1 MIHHFRLWAVWLCAS
16 SSLWSSACIAEA
28 GDLGAQPGAQQLIE
42 VLDGVPRHRIRVPT
56 FADADAAIRID
67 GVVDEALWRQ
77 VADYDNMLVAVP
89 GTGQPGAYRTELRLL
104 ATERGL
110 YVSAVMHQ
118 PPETL
123 VQRLSARDDFVD
135 RDILGFTLDPGG
147 EGRFAYWFMVA
158 LGGSVLDGK
167 VLPER
172 RFQND
177 WDGPW
182 RSATARLSYGWSA
195 ELMLPWSMLSLPR
208 TQGERTLGF
217 AAARHVTHTNQRY
230 QWPGHSYSSAR
241 FVTALNSMQVAGV
254 EPRQQI
260 SIIPFASMT
269 KDQARGD
276 DKARFGIDLAWRP
289 SPKLALAATALP
301 DFGAVEADDVVL
313 NLTALETFFPEK
325 RLFFL
330 EGNEVFESTPR
341 ANSGNVS
348 RAVTNDNFATT
359 SRKVWRS
366 EFHPPPISLVNTR
379 RMGGTASQVEVPDE
393 AELRRGERDLPTD
406 LLGAAKVTGVAG
418 NLRYGLLGALEDDV
432 EWLGR
437 SGAERVKVSA
447 PGRDFA
453 VARLLYEAVG
463 ADRRSVGYIGT
474 LVAGPGPT
482 HDAEVHGLDAHYTS
496 GDGGIVA
503 DAQVVRSVVDGEA
516 GYGALV
522 DLRYA
527 RSPVVQHQVALDYF
541 DADADLNDLGFLA
554 RNDYVGAQYALQ
566 YANPG
571 GIGRFKVIRGALVA
585 RQEVNL
591 SEGQVVSGGLY
602 WRNSMV
608 LPGRN
613 TVNTALAWLPRR
625 HEDRDSRGN
634 GAYRVRQRWWGDVQ
648 LTTDASRAL
657 SFSASL
663 GALQENL
670 GDWTHAVAAGATW
683 RPNDRL
689 ALDFDLRYKR
699 RRGWVVHAGER
710 NFGTYKGPDLQPS
723 FKFNWVIAPRHQ
735 LRLSLQWAG
744 VKAELQDF
752 WAVPEG
758 DGKLIPA
765 QPDDPE
771 QDFSVSILT
780 AQLRYRWEIAPLTDF
795 YLVYNLGN
803 RLPNRPDSDLSGLFS
818 DAFDDPV
825 VESFVAK
832 LRYRFGN

>member
-1 MIHHFRLWAVWLCAS
+1 MLIHHSRPWGVWLCAFA
-16 SSLWSSACIAEA
+16 W
-28 GDLGAQPGAQQLIE
+28 LGASAAGAVELGAQQLIE
-42 VLDGVPRHRIRVPT
+42 VLDGVPRHHIRVPT
-56 FADADAAIRID
+56 SADADAAIHID
-67 GVVDEALWRQ
+67 GVVDEAAWRQ
-77 VADYDNMLVAVP
+77 VPDYDNLRVAVP
-89 GTGQPGAYRTELRLL
+89 GTGEPGAYRTELRLL
-104 ATERGL
+104 ATERAL

-118 PPETL
+118 PPDTL
-123 VQRLSARDDFVD
+123 MQRLSARDEFID
-135 RDILGFTLDPGG
+135 RDTFGFTLDPGG
-147 EGRFAYWFMVA
+147 EGHFAYWFMVA

-167 VLPER
+167 ALPER

-182 RSATARLSYGWSA
+182 RSATARLDHGWSA
-195 ELMLPWSMLSLPR
+195 EMMLPWSMMSLPDID
-208 TQGERTLGF
+208 GERAMGF
-217 AAARHVTHTNQRY
+217 AFARYVAHANQRY

-241 FVTALNSMQVAGV
+241 FVTALNAMQVAGV

-260 SIIPFASMT
+260 SFIPFTSLT

-276 DKARFGIDLAWRP
+276 DKARVGVDLAWRP

-341 ANSGNVS
+341 ANFGNIARS
-348 RAVTNDNFATT
+348 ITNDNFAST
-359 SRKVWRS
+359 SRRVWRN
-366 EFHPPPISLVNTR
+366 EFLPVPISLVNTR
-379 RMGGTASQVEVPDE
+379 RMGGTATQVEVPE
-393 AELRRGERDLPTD
+393 EVELRRGERGLPTD
-406 LLGAAKVTGVAG
+406 LLGAAKVTGDAG
-418 NLRYGLLGALEDDV
+418 NLRYGLMGALEDDV
-432 EWLGR
+432 EWIGQT
-437 SGAERVKVSA
+437 GGERVKVSA

-453 VARLLYEAVG
+453 VARLLYETVG

-474 LVAGPGPT
+474 LVAGPM
-482 HDAEVHGLDAHYTS
+482 HDAEVHGIDAHYTS
-496 GDGGIVA
+496 SDGGIVA
-503 DAQVVRSVVDGEA
+503 DAHVMRSSVDGEA
-516 GYGALV
+516 GYGALF

-527 RSPVVQHQVALDYF
+527 RSQAIQHQVGLDYF
-541 DADADLNDLGFLA
+541 DADVDFNDLGFLA

-566 YANPG
+566 YANPE

-591 SEGQVVSGGLY
+591 SEGQVVHSGLY

-625 HEDRDSRGN
+625 YEDRDSRDN

-648 LTTDASRAL
+648 VATDAGKAL
-657 SFSASL
+657 SFSTSV

-670 GDWTHAVAAGATW
+670 GDWTYALAAGTTW

-689 ALDFDLRYKR
+689 SLDFDLRYKR
-699 RRGWVVHAGER
+699 RRGWVVHAGDR

-723 FKFNWVIAPRHQ
+723 ISLNWVAAPQHQ
-735 LRLSLQWAG
+735 VRLSLPWAG
-744 VKAELQDF
+744 VNAKLQDF

-758 DGKLIPA
+758 DGKLVPA

-803 RLPNRPDSDLSGLFS
+803 TVPNDPGRGLDGLFN
-818 DAFDDPV
+818 DAFSDPI